1 MGRLERQREAFDKA
15 RQDMDKSEHISQGVN
30 ARNNYLDELNKNLDN
45 MADTETEKSVFDKSE
60 QKGLLDK
67 PKNWWD

>member
-15 RQDMDKSEHISQGVN
+15 RQDMDKSERISQGVN

-45 MADTETEKSVFDKSE
+45 MADTETEKSVFEKS

>member
-15 RQDMDKSEHISQGVN
+15 RQDMDKSERISQGVN

-45 MADTETEKSVFDKSE
+45 MADTETEKNVFDKTS